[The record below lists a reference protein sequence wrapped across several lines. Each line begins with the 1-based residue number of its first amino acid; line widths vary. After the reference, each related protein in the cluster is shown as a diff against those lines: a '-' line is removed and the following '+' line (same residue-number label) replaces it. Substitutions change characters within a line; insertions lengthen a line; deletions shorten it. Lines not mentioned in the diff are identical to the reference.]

1 VFIVDDHPIVREG
14 LKQIAM
20 SDPEIRVTGEAGTG
34 AAAIAALAIGAGD
47 YDVAVLDLSLP
58 DRSGLDVLASVAAA
72 GLDLPVLILSMERE
86 EEFALRALREGASGY
101 LEKNSAPEHLVTA
114 IRRLAQGHKYLSTEM
129 AERLIMDGRRRRQA
143 ERPHDL
149 LSRREFEVFLAIAS
163 GKSVS
168 TIAADLGLS
177 VKTVNNHRASVLAK
191 LEIKSTAELVRYALR
206 QHLVR

>member
-14 LKQIAM
+14 LKQIAT

-34 AAAIAALAIGAGD
+34 ADAIAALAAGD
-47 YDVAVLDLSLP
+47 FDVAVIDLSLP
-58 DRSGLDVLASVAAA
+58 DRSGLDVLASVAAERPE
-72 GLDLPVLILSMERE
+72 LPVLILSMERE
-86 EEFALRALREGASGY
+86 EEFALRALRDGASGY
-101 LEKNSAPEHLVTA
+101 LEKSSAPESLVTA
-114 IRRLAQGHKYLSTEM
+114 IKRLALGHKYLSTEM
-129 AERLIMDGRRRRQA
+129 AERLIVDGRRRREI

-149 LSRREFEVFLAIAS
+149 LSRREFEVFIAIAS

-168 TIAADLGLS
+168 GIAADLGLS

-191 LEIKSTAELVRYALR
+191 LGVKSTAELVRYALR

>member
-14 LKQIAM
+14 LKQIAT

-58 DRSGLDVLASVAAA
+58 DRSGLDVLASVIAARS
-72 GLDLPVLILSMERE
+72 DLPVLILSMERE

-101 LEKNSAPEHLVTA
+101 LEKNSAPENLVTA
-114 IRRLAQGHKYLSTEM
+114 IKRLAQGHKYLSTEM
-129 AERLIMDGRRRRQA
+129 AESLIVDGRRRRKA

-149 LSRREFEVFLAIAS
+149 LSRREFEVLIAVAS
-163 GKSVS
+163 GRTVSV
-168 TIAADLGLS
+168 IAADLGIS
-177 VKTVNNHRASVLAK
+177 VKTVNNHRANVLAK
-191 LEIKSTAELVRYALR
+191 LGVKSTAELVRYALR